1 MKEKSTEELYEDF
14 KEVLGELEELRL
26 RLKKEGM
33 KQGGIVAAVL
43 LGIGIILDAC
53 NDTWYVWTII
63 LAASGGFLLL
73 GAVYSQAGKVTAFYK
88 EKIVPRMVA
97 CICDTAQYRPNEGV
111 SLDVFRA
118 SGLFPDPD
126 RYACEDLIVGRSGQ
140 TEFAC
145 SEVHAEQQR
154 TISSGKGRMTTY
166 WANIFHGFL
175 FVADFNKEFKGRTY
189 VVRNIVLRFSAQGMR
204 VYLEDPDFEKRFC
217 VYSTDQI
224 EARYILSTSLM
235 KRITDLDRSFD
246 GQMIDSRMTISFF
259 NSVLVI
265 AIPQVRNH
273 FEASIWKSVL
283 DRKFFEREFN
293 TLKQLIGI
301 IDELNLNLRIWTKQ

>member
-1 MKEKSTEELYEDF
+1 MKERSTDELYEDF

-53 NDTWYVWTII
+53 YDTWYVWTII

-73 GAVYSQAGKVTAFYK
+73 GAVCSQAGKVTAFYK
-88 EKIVPRMVA
+88 EKIVQRMVA
-97 CICDTAQYRPNEGV
+97 CICDTAQYRPREGV

-126 RYACEDLIVGRSGQ
+126 RYACEDLIVGQSGQ

-154 TISSGKGRMTTY
+154 IVSGSKGRTVTY
-166 WANIFHGFL
+166 WTDLFRGFL

-189 VVRNIVLRFSAQGMR
+189 VLRSTVLSLSARGMR

-235 KRITDLDRSFD
+235 KRITDLDMSFD
-246 GQMIDSRMTISFF
+246 SRMIDSRMTISFF
-259 NSVLVI
+259 NSTLVI

-273 FEASIWKSVL
+273 FEASIWRSVL

-301 IDELNLNLRIWTKQ
+301 VDELNLNLRIWTKR